1 MKVILIENLKDLGKI
16 GDVVDVKDGYARNYL
31 FPKKIALPATE
42 ENIKRVKKRMEEIQR
57 RIEIEKMTLEELD
70 RRLRELNLKIPKKC
84 GEKDIIF
91 GSVTV
96 TDIWEALSKAGFE
109 IEKKKIVLKEP
120 IKRLGI
126 YTIPIKLHPSVT
138 SELKVEVVKEE

>member
-70 RRLRELNLKIPKKC
+70 KRLRELNLKIPKKC

-91 GSVTV
+91 GSVTA
-96 TDIWEALSKAGFE
+96 TDIWEALSRAGFE

>member
-91 GSVTV
+91 GSVTA
-96 TDIWEALSKAGFE
+96 TDIWEALSRAGFE

>member
-70 RRLRELNLKIPKKC
+70 KRLRELNLKIPKKC

-91 GSVTV
+91 GSVTA